1 MDMKKILLIVVIMAS
16 LMGCNSFIPRQD
28 LYEKVEFKD
37 ENIVFGKNNIDLYD
51 VEFPEDY
58 YERIEFFKG
67 FELAGKK
74 MLLENKSLNLL
85 IPQELYRS
93 LERFKRGEFLNEEEL
108 YIKTAS
114 DLDAFQRGEIDRN
127 IDVAV
132 TERGGKIQSYLNKQ
146 IYFWLTVTNKEETF
160 DGSKIYT
167 ELDKQRLMEEVR
179 NERKEFFQ
187 VLNAMRLSL
196 VVKVEDPYADH
207 SKGDRYWASKEIDL
221 FNPTGISRELQSI
234 KEPLYLENLDEKDIR
249 ELLAVRSDF
258 DTPILILESS
268 RLKGYTIR
276 EGKYVFY
283 HGGDTLRGYYKG
295 YDMRI
300 RIEETNLENLV
311 TIEEGILLKDILE
324 RSQLKVHGIEE
335 EKEVK
340 KQRSLDWGIQ

>member
-1 MDMKKILLIVVIMAS
+1 MDMKKILLIVAIMAS
-16 LMGCNSFIPRQD
+16 LMGCKSFIPRQD

-37 ENIVFGKNNIDLYD
+37 EKIVEGRNNIDLYE
-51 VEFPEDY
+51 VEFPKDY
-58 YERIEFFKG
+58 YERIEFFEA

-85 IPQELYRS
+85 VSQELYAS
-93 LERFKRGEFLNEEEL
+93 LERFRKGEFLDDEGL

-114 DLDAFQRGEIDRN
+114 DLDTFQRAEIDSN
-127 IDVAV
+127 IDVPV
-132 TERGGKIQSYLNKQ
+132 TERGGSIQSYLNKQ
-146 IYFWLTVTNKEETF
+146 VYFWLTVTNKEDEF
-160 DGSKIYT
+160 DGNKIYT

-207 SKGDRYWASKEIDL
+207 SKGERYWASKEIDL

-234 KEPLYLENLDEKDIR
+234 EAPLYLENLDEKDIR
-249 ELLAVRSDF
+249 ELLAVRGDF
-258 DTPILILESS
+258 ATPILILESS
-268 RLKGYTIR
+268 RLKGYTVSEER
-276 EGKYVFY
+276 YVFY

-295 YDMRI
+295 YDLRVGI
-300 RIEETNLENLV
+300 TETTLENLV
-311 TIEEGILLKDILE
+311 TIEEGILLKDVLE
-324 RSQLKVHGIEE
+324 RTQVKARGIEE
-335 EKEVK
+335 KKEVK

>member
-1 MDMKKILLIVVIMAS
+1 MDMKKILLIVAIMAS
-16 LMGCNSFIPRQD
+16 LMGCKSFIPRQD

-37 ENIVFGKNNIDLYD
+37 EKIVEGRNNIDLYE

-58 YERIEFFKG
+58 YERIKFFEA
-67 FELAGKK
+67 FELSGKK

-85 IPQELYRS
+85 VSQELYAS
-93 LERFKRGEFLNEEEL
+93 LGRFRRGEFLDDEEL

-114 DLDAFQRGEIDRN
+114 DLDTFQRAEIDSS
-127 IDVAV
+127 IDVPV
-132 TERGGKIQSYLNKQ
+132 TERGGSIQSYLNKQ
-146 IYFWLTVTNKEETF
+146 VYFWLTVTNKEDEF
-160 DGSKIYT
+160 DGNKIYT

-207 SKGDRYWASKEIDL
+207 SKGERYWASKEIDL

-234 KEPLYLENLDEKDIR
+234 EASLYLENLDEKDIR
-249 ELLAVRSDF
+249 ELLAVRGDF
-258 DTPILILESS
+258 ATPILILESS
-268 RLKGYTIR
+268 RLKGYTVS

-295 YDMRI
+295 YDLRI
-300 RIEETNLENLV
+300 RIKETTLENLV
-311 TIEEGILLKDILE
+311 TIEEGILLKDVLE
-324 RSQLKVHGIEE
+324 RTQVKARGIEE
-335 EKEVK
+335 KKEVK